1 MDNKQQ
7 QQKFLTKK
15 NAKIQCENQFDRMNE
30 WIIMEQTDT
39 QYSNENAIQLC
50 VWQQQQQ
57 QRRQSLIDPKK
68 ENWYSQVPFIHS
80 FDGIYY

>member
-1 MDNKQQ
+1 M
-7 QQKFLTKK
+7 
-15 NAKIQCENQFDRMNE
+15 KIDWSNE
-30 WIIMEQTDT
+30 WIIMEQTHNNPMRMP
-39 QYSNENAIQLC
+39 YNYVF
-50 VWQQQQQ
+50 VWQQQ